1 MGGGGSGI
9 SSEDWPYL
17 FLLESSMA
25 AALSPPL
32 HREIWGERERERDN
46 LIKRKERKEEKKEEE
61 RM

>member
-17 FLLESSMA
+17 FILESSMA

-32 HREIWGERERERDN
+32 HREIWGEREREREFD
-46 LIKRKERKEEKKEEE
+46 
-61 RM
+61 

>member
-32 HREIWGERERERDN
+32 HREIWGEREN
-46 LIKRKERKEEKKEEE
+46 LIKRKERKEEE